1 MQLATIHF
9 IFSAASAAKRIC
21 ITYTATLFVVPFPD
35 LEKYDINS
43 MLDPETV

>member
-9 IFSAASAAKRIC
+9 IFSATSAAEGIY
-21 ITYTATLFVVPFPD
+21 INYTATFFTVPFPD